1 MKPHSIL
8 SQSFPTLSSFR
19 NLTKYACLSPM
30 TINARKLLTEYSK
43 INNHANLPER
53 QLRSLQRQSKVNS
66 LMTQEENNHLSM
78 KHQGFIE
85 TSSWRVLPEEEPA
98 HSSTSPVCSPRQQC
112 FQAQGHN
119 RIFFFFLFHLRVL
132 MILFFMNFCT
142 LPLSPLK
149 LPHGCE
155 LHSFIHETGKKIGEV
170 LALCLLFHIFFW
182 QKRCRYLPFISLTR
196 IQTLS

>member
-85 TSSWRVLPEEEPA
+85 TSGWRVLPEEEPA

-119 RIFFFFLFHLRVL
+119 RIFFFFPLPFKGLDDFVFHEL
-132 MILFFMNFCT
+132 
-142 LPLSPLK
+142 
-149 LPHGCE
+149 
-155 LHSFIHETGKKIGEV
+155 LHSSPKPIKVTSW
-170 LALCLLFHIFFW
+170 LWAPQLYSW
-182 QKRCRYLPFISLTR
+182 DR
-196 IQTLS
+196 